1 MTPTDIAEFWKKTAQ
16 EDWDTAE
23 ALFTIK
29 RYHHALFFCHLA
41 VEKILKGL
49 IYAKTHTHPLPIHQ
63 LVKLATQ
70 ANMSLTLQ
78 REHQLDEIAS
88 WNIEAR
94 YDSYKRKFYKKATKE
109 FTAHWMDVAKEF
121 FVWTKNQY

>member
-1 MTPTDIAEFWKKTAQ
+1 MTPTDIASFWKKTAQ
-16 EDWDTAE
+16 EDWETAE
-23 ALFTIK
+23 ALFAIS

-49 IYAKTHTHPLPIHQ
+49 VYTKAKAHPLPIHQ

-70 ANMSLTLQ
+70 ANLSLTPQ
-78 REHQLDEIAS
+78 QEHQLDEITS

-109 FTAHWMDVAKEF
+109 FTSHWMDVAKEF